1 MKPNSLLRLLA
12 LAALAGVLTTAVVAE
27 PKAGGT
33 VYSKRNGLS
42 LYAAPNSQAAVAG
55 TVGFAETLKI
65 AEVNPSGKWLKV
77 TAPGGSGWVFAGFT
91 AEEKPKAEKTAG
103 IGTVDASESTT
114 AAAARPLSPEV
125 EAYAERHNLG
135 EARDD
140 VNWSQGEA
148 HKVTQA
154 IVDSYMRENKKGEYQ
169 E

>member
-1 MKPNSLLRLLA
+1 MKPNSPLRLLA

-114 AAAARPLSPEV
+114 AAAARPISA
-125 EAYAERHNLG
+125 EAQGYAERHNLADAG
-135 EARDD
+135 KD
-140 VNWSQGEA
+140 VDWVEDVA
-148 HKVTQA
+148 HKVSPQ
-154 IVDSYMRENKKGEYQ
+154 IVTAYMKENKKGEYQ